1 MGLPNDAEFQ
11 KRVLRAC
18 LGLLDADFGPVL
30 EDYPEDIP
38 VDTAP
43 FDFTGMSC
51 PIDLPS
57 PPSDDSEL
65 TQSLLQEIGQ
75 IAPWYDLAV
84 NQRSRTTVGVSK
96 LDILDAGR
104 FLIGFIEDPSSPSPR
119 PEFEVG
125 PMLKCTSEDLKAFY
139 SEAASAQ
146 PGMSSSLAVE
156 NWLWNETV
164 LGKVLWKL
172 REEHLDSPDAA
183 TQFLARRNLVPDR
196 QIQYKGASAF

>member
-1 MGLPNDAEFQ
+1 
-11 KRVLRAC
+11 VLRAC
-18 LGLLDADFGPVL
+18 LGLLDADSGPVL

-38 VDTAP
+38 ADTAP
-43 FDFTGMSC
+43 VDFTGMSC

-57 PPSDDSEL
+57 LPSDDSEL
-65 TQSLLQEIGQ
+65 AQYLLQEIGQ

-104 FLIGFIEDPSSPSPR
+104 FLIDFIEDPSAPSPR
-119 PEFEVG
+119 PEVEVG
-125 PMLKCTSEDLKAFY
+125 QMLKYTCEDLKAFY

-172 REEHLDSPDAA
+172 REEHLDGPD
-183 TQFLARRNLVPDR
+183 TSTRFLARRNLVPDR
-196 QIQYKGASAF
+196 QIQYKGAPAF